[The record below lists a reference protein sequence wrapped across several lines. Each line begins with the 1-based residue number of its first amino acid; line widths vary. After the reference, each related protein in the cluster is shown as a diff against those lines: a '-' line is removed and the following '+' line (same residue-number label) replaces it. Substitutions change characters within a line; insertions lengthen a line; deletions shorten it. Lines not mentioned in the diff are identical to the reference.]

1 MQGCVDQELL
11 ALRAFLVITVT
22 LGPAQSIVFD
32 RFFGYEESCTSPW
45 PTVVYFGGLLFQAA
59 ALYGCL
65 RLAHANGGR
74 MPGGMTGRIIL
85 FAALWLGKLVSSVA
99 VMVKHGGGEFLT
111 AQALVISVALSMH
124 AAVPL
129 AAGRVLPDLTAGVLA
144 VASHILGAH
153 FILDRTEDT
162 LRFGAV
168 LCLTSVL
175 PLTLRVLLELPTWNN
190 NNNTAVEQQAEAAA
204 MNTRPLIVPPRLQAL
219 VLTLRRAAQVPPPPR
234 RCSTTTTT
242 TATRGGALAR
252 YYRTEIKC
260 WTSRE
265 RRRGRRRS
273 RRRRSQI
280 RRQGDGAGQSYLSTR
295 IPWKYLSYGDK
306 KAARGIVNRR
316 RRSLHGPPHDG
327 RYGHRPTRLER
338 VAHEERGRAHPESIT
353 AA

>member
-1 MQGCVDQELL
+1 MPADLVLL
-11 ALRAFLVITVT
+11 SSCRAVLTKSSALRAFLVITVT
-22 LGPAQSIVFD
+22 LGPAQSIIFD
-32 RFFGYEESCTSPW
+32 RLFGYEESCTSPW

-74 MPGGMTGRIIL
+74 LPGGMTGRIIL

-124 AAVPL
+124 AAVL
-129 AAGRVLPDLTAGVLA
+129 AAAGRVLPDLTAGVLA

-190 NNNTAVEQQAEAAA
+190 NNKYGGRATSGGRRDEYPAAYRAAA
-204 MNTRPLIVPPRLQAL
+204 APGARAHPP
-219 VLTLRRAAQVPPPPR
+219 PCGPSSPPR

-242 TATRGGALAR
+242 TTRGGALAR
-252 YYRTEIKC
+252 YYRTE
-260 WTSRE
+260 
-265 RRRGRRRS
+265 
-273 RRRRSQI
+273 
-280 RRQGDGAGQSYLSTR
+280 
-295 IPWKYLSYGDK
+295 
-306 KAARGIVNRR
+306 
-316 RRSLHGPPHDG
+316 
-327 RYGHRPTRLER
+327 
-338 VAHEERGRAHPESIT
+338 
-353 AA
+353 